1 MHTALGAARSRASG
15 SARALCVCPSDLDQ
29 ALAWLAWPSGSTSR
43 YLAPTGKAGQGGAL
57 DHPYRRCGGIWTGAA
72 AWRRVSTRATSQ
84 GAPGRGYQVVSTEG
98 NRVGKAPQYTFHVE
112 GVPSA
117 VCGAFRRELDRGAGW
132 LLPSSPPLQM
142 VTHGRGPPTRR
153 EASGGRARGREE

>member
-117 VCGAFRRELDRGAGW
+117 LHGAFRRETAVE
-132 LLPSSPPLQM
+132 PPLQM
-142 VTHGRGPPTRR
+142 VTHGRGTPTRR